1 MISHD
6 MFKTVKACAFAS
18 LLPGLMLSST
28 QVQAE
33 ISEAPKRLIAITHSA
48 TEVRLSWL
56 APEENSDI
64 VGYQI
69 FRDGQP
75 LAQTS
80 STFFIDASAQ
90 PNTHHNYAVQAF
102 DQDNNTS
109 DISNTDSVR
118 TLINNSN
125 DGMRNGSVP
134 TGGRINLQDICG
146 SRSIDNVSVNNL
158 DGCLDAVIERR
169 SLQARLGD
177 TRAYVARLRRQEDPA
192 MINLGMKLFHSKSL
206 SQNDDTSCSSCHHPA
221 LSCGGDDLSMP
232 IGVNAN
238 VPDLL
243 GLGRTDGNTMPLV
256 GRHSPHICNSALWT
270 NSMFWDQ
277 RIRLRQNNR
286 DTPQGQVT
294 TADIRTPERDVT
306 RIVNQDIDSTDPLRL
321 LVAQAH
327 FPVTAAEEM
336 GDSSDFASNQEYR
349 DHIASKLQP
358 LWGDE
363 FATAFDSD
371 EVNFTRI
378 AQAIAAYEASFLFID
393 NPFFDYIDG
402 NSDSLTDDEKRGA
415 VLFYTQAG
423 CSGCHSGTFFSQ
435 ERIRGPLYPQ
445 IGVNGAD
452 DGNDQ
457 GHFRTPSLLN
467 VGITA
472 PYGDKGVFQ
481 TLERVIQHYS
491 DVNQSLSDFYANNE
505 TCSLPQF
512 QHLTEEECREI
523 ASDGEARVL
532 ALQSQQQQQPPQRAE
547 NRRRPAPPQGNGDP
561 RGQGNPDGLNPP
573 QAPDGQNPPQG
584 QGNAEGPAGPD
595 GQDPQFADQ
604 DGPRDQ
610 NIRRRFSQQE
620 ITYLAA
626 FLRSLTDEEAK
637 AGSNEIKALTPVRD
651 GGPDGNQ
658 LDAIDRDGNAL

>member
-1 MISHD
+1 MISQN
-6 MFKTVKACAFAS
+6 MFKAVKACAFAS
-18 LLPGLMLSST
+18 LLPSLLLSST
-28 QVQAE
+28 QVQAQLG
-33 ISEAPKRLIAITHSA
+33 EAPKRLIAITHSA

-56 APEENSDI
+56 APEESSDI
-64 VGYQI
+64 KGYQI

-80 STFFIDASAQ
+80 ETFFIDASAQ
-90 PNTHHNYAVQAF
+90 PNTRHNYSVQAF
-102 DQDNNTS
+102 DQDNNTGE
-109 DISNTDSVR
+109 ISNTDSVR
-118 TLINNSN
+118 TLSNNNN
-125 DGMRNGSVP
+125 DGMRNGSAS
-134 TGGRINLQDICG
+134 TGGQISLQETCG
-146 SRSIDNVSVNNL
+146 SRSIDNVLVDNL
-158 DGCLDAVIERR
+158 DGCLSAVIEQR
-169 SLQARLGD
+169 SLQSSLGD
-177 TRAYVARLRRQEDPA
+177 TRAYVARLRRQEDTA

-232 IGVNAN
+232 IGVNASI
-238 VPDLL
+238 PDLL

-256 GRHSPHICNSALWT
+256 GRHAPHICNSALWT

-277 RIRLRQNNR
+277 RIRLRQDNR
-286 DTPQGQVT
+286 NIPQGQVT

-306 RIVNQDIDSTDPLRL
+306 RIVNQDINSTDPLRL
-321 LVAQAH
+321 LIAQAH
-327 FPVTAAEEM
+327 FPVTATAEM

-349 DHIASKLQP
+349 EHIASKLQP

-363 FATAFDSD
+363 FAAAFGSD

-378 AQAIAAYEASFLFID
+378 AQAIAAYEASFLFIN

-402 NSDSLTDDEKRGA
+402 NSNSLTNDAKRGA

-435 ERIRGPLYPQ
+435 ERVRGPLYPQ
-445 IGVNGAD
+445 IGVNGAN
-452 DGNDQ
+452 DGNEQ
-457 GHFRTPSLLN
+457 GHFRIPSLLN
-467 VGITA
+467 VEITA

-512 QHLTEEECREI
+512 QHLTEEECRDI
-523 ASDGEARVL
+523 ARDGEARVL
-532 ALQSQQQQQPPQRAE
+532 ALLSQQQPLQPGE
-547 NRRRPAPPQGNGDP
+547 NRRRPVPPQGNDGP
-561 RGQGNPDGLNPP
+561 RGQGNPD
-573 QAPDGQNPPQG
+573 DQNPPQG
-584 QGNAEGPAGPD
+584 PD
-595 GQDPQFADQ
+595 GQPGPDSLDPQLADQ
-604 DGPRDQ
+604 DGQRDQ

-620 ITYLAA
+620 ISYLAA
-626 FLRSLTDEEAK
+626 FLRSLTDKEAK
-637 AGSNEIKALTPVRD
+637 AGSNEIQALTPVRD